1 MRTLFSCILHL
12 YMYLAIDIGG
22 SKTLFSVFNNEGRVV
37 DSYKVPT
44 NKDYP
49 QFLKE
54 LEEVISGN
62 LKEHKFIACCCAAPG
77 EIDRETGTVIRFGNL
92 PWKNVHIK
100 KELERIFT
108 HTKIYVENDAK
119 LAGLSEALEHK
130 NYRKVL
136 YLTIST
142 GIGDGI
148 IIDGKIDP
156 DFADSEPGQMMLE
169 FEGVMYKWE
178 DLASGRALFAKY
190 GKKASEITD
199 PKIWQHFSKALAR
212 GMNEIIAV
220 VQPEI
225 IILGGGVGAHY
236 EKFSEYLEIELK
248 KLENDMV
255 QTPRIVKAKHAEE
268 AVVYGCYQYIKQN
281 L

>member
-1 MRTLFSCILHL
+1 
-12 YMYLAIDIGG
+12 MYLAIDIGG
-22 SKTLFSVFNNEGRVV
+22 SKTLFSVFNNEGRIIE
-37 DSYKVPT
+37 SYKVPT

-49 QFLKE
+49 KFLIE
-54 LEEVISGN
+54 LEEIITTKLS
-62 LKEHKFIACCCAAPG
+62 KHRFAACCCAAPG

-100 KELERIFT
+100 KELERIFI

-119 LAGLSEALEHK
+119 LAGLSEAQFHK
-130 NYRKVL
+130 KVRKVL

-148 IIDGKIDP
+148 IIDGKIDA

-169 FEGVMYKWE
+169 FEGAMYKWE

-190 GKKASEITD
+190 GQKASEISD
-199 PKIWQHFSKALAR
+199 PKIWRYFSKALAR

-220 VQPEI
+220 IQPEI

-236 EKFSEYLEIELK
+236 EKFSEYLEVELK

-255 QTPRIVKAKHAEE
+255 QTPKIVKARHAEE
-268 AVVYGCYQYIKQN
+268 AVVYGCYEYIKQN